1 MNGFCTIVFKFVVAV
16 IVSLFRWVQDRGAMT
31 GEVVRAIMVKKKIKC
46 ITIFCTGQEITIPSE
61 MTSPER
67 ELSIIRA
74 E

>member
-46 ITIFCTGQEITIPSE
+46 ITIFCTGQEITI
-61 MTSPER
+61 TFGDD
-67 ELSIIRA
+67 IA
-74 E
+74 GKGA